1 VKTSIHVQL
10 GKAECEIEV
19 EGAVDLG
26 SVIADAAGIHEA
38 KIERV
43 IYQGDDTL
51 WVKYNERCYA
61 TLVIV
66 DLSA

>member
-1 VKTSIHVQL
+1 MKTFTHVRL
-10 GKAECEIEV
+10 GKAECDIEV

-26 SVIADAAGIHEA
+26 SVIAEAAGIHEA
-38 KIERV
+38 KIEQV
-43 IYQGDDTL
+43 IYQGDNTL
-51 WVKYNERCYA
+51 FIRYNERCYA